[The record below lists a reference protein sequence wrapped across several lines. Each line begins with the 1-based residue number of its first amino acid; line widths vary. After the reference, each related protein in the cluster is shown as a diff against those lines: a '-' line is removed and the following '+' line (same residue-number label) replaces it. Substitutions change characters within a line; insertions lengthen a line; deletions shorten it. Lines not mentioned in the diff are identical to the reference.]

1 MIILPTTGHGGDQI
15 TISGSGDKFFRIS
28 EVRFGGVYTSGITG
42 WEPTGLASGA
52 SGDPTGNAVY
62 GGLDILVSGTAAD
75 FDIVNLNTINVNV
88 PAINSF
94 TGQDQRTKWASYV
107 YPTPITIISEQRNI
121 TGYASGATGEL
132 F

>member
-52 SGDPTGNAVY
+52 SAAGNQ
-62 GGLDILVSGTAAD
+62 DFTA
-75 FDIVNLNTINVNV
+75 TM
-88 PAINSF
+88 
-94 TGQDQRTKWASYV
+94 
-107 YPTPITIISEQRNI
+107 
-121 TGYASGATGEL
+121 GEL
-132 F
+132 